1 MINNWASIRGQE
13 LRCIGFCRARL
24 VLYAPL
30 RFANFVPSGRFE
42 VGVLF
47 HFRFFAFN
55 LSAVPLIR
63 SLLDSRNKKL
73 AINESGGNKYYQPQL
88 KRRCGGGGEDWGDKQ
103 WNVVGIASR
112 RCYGIF
118 NEAKFVGVF
127 VFNGSVLW
135 WSYRLA
141 CSKYK
146 TFWLLFASFSKCFDV
161 KC

>member
-88 KRRCGGGGEDWGDKQ
+88 KRRGGEGKDWGDKQ

-146 TFWLLFASFSKCFDV
+146 TFWLLSVSFSKCFDV
-161 KC
+161 EC